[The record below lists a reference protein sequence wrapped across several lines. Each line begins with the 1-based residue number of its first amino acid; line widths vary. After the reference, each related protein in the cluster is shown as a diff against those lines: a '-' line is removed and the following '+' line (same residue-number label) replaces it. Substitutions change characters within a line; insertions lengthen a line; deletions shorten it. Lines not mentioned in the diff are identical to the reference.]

1 VDPFIGEIQA
11 FAFPFA
17 SGGFQ
22 NGDWLPCSGQL
33 LPIQQFSALY
43 ALIGTNFGGNGTTNF
58 QLPNLN
64 GTIAISQ
71 GQGPGLTPRV
81 IGEKIGSPTVTLTQ
95 QQMAMHS
102 HGLQLGSKTATG
114 ATAGPGT
121 ASNTVAIDPAFSGFV
136 APPGNTTL
144 ANIAM
149 SRTGGGQPHDN
160 TQPTMALVYCIAV
173 VGVFPSFNS

>member
-1 VDPFIGEIQA
+1 
-11 FAFPFA
+11 
-17 SGGFQ
+17 
-22 NGDWLPCSGQL
+22 
-33 LPIQQFSALY
+33 
-43 ALIGTNFGGNGTTNF
+43 
-58 QLPNLN
+58 
-64 GTIAISQ
+64 
-71 GQGPGLTPRV
+71 
-81 IGEKIGSPTVTLTQ
+81 
-95 QQMAMHS
+95 MHS

>member
-1 VDPFIGEIQA
+1 MDPFIGEIQA

-33 LPIQQFSALY
+33 LPIRQFSALY

-64 GTIAISQ
+64 GMIAISQ

>member
-1 VDPFIGEIQA
+1 MDPYIGEIQA

-22 NGDWLPCSGQL
+22 NGAWLPCSGQT
-33 LPIQQFSALY
+33 LPIQQFTALY

-81 IGEKIGSPTVTLTQ
+81 IGEAIGSPTVTLTQ
-95 QQMAMHS
+95 PQMATHS
-102 HGLQLGSKTATG
+102 HGLQLGSHTAAG

-121 ASNTVAIDPAFSGFV
+121 ASNTAAIDPFFNGFV

-173 VGVFPSFNS
+173 AGIFPSFNS